1 MNNVIIF
8 SRALSSHMEV
18 PSFKS
23 NSFMEAS
30 SFIEFFYRNT
40 LTQASTTCL
49 MAIAKEGTKSSPVAK
64 AKKWTVA
71 VLKFS
76 KLRIVYCSTLASET
90 LALSDGYDTAFLIQ
104 GLERE

>member
-8 SRALSSHMEV
+8 SRTLSSHIEV
-18 PSFKS
+18 SSFKS

-40 LTQASTTCL
+40 LTQASATCL

-64 AKKWTVA
+64 AKKMD
-71 VLKFS
+71 S
-76 KLRIVYCSTLASET
+76 CS
-90 LALSDGYDTAFLIQ
+90 
-104 GLERE
+104 LEI